1 MSRCTVKVLAL
12 SNCSAEPVSPLAGAR
27 LAARGE
33 GSGRGGVAAGRAGD
47 ARGNGKGRESRRAA
61 LRHRRRSAEFALMS
75 ATTVIL
81 SEAKNLIPIET
92 LHFVQGDMRISASV
106 GARPAAR
113 CA

>member
-1 MSRCTVKVLAL
+1 
-12 SNCSAEPVSPLAGAR
+12 
-27 LAARGE
+27 
-33 GSGRGGVAAGRAGD
+33 
-47 ARGNGKGRESRRAA
+47 
-61 LRHRRRSAEFALMS
+61 MS